1 MGLFGFFGFLGFLG
15 FLGLLGFLGFMGLFG
30 FFGFLEFLGLLGFLG
45 FFGFLGLLGFLGFFG
60 FVGFLGFSLGF
71 LGTLGFLV
79 SLTCLA
85 SSDSLT
91 FRTEEEFLTASPHTR
106 PKNSQLDHGPI
117 SFKAE
122 EKKDDGW
129 IGFGGTRRR
138 ELTLSEGSQGGLIR
152 PSPPYKALRAL

>member
-30 FFGFLEFLGLLGFLG
+30 FFGFLE
-45 FFGFLGLLGFLGFFG
+45 FLGLLGFLGFFG